1 MGNIHGWGG
10 PLTKEVRYNELLLNK
25 RITEREIALGMKPI
39 LPAFSGYVPRAM
51 IVGLSSHCEA

>member
-10 PLTKEVRYNELLLNK
+10 PLTKEVRYNEFLLNK

-39 LPAFSGYVPRAM
+39 LP
-51 IVGLSSHCEA
+51 GLQRLRPSRHDRRLIFAS